1 MSWQQA
7 IPAVLSVVS
16 ASGKVSAGNA
26 VSTAGIDTAQNQ
38 RAVMQY
44 EADQARVNAG
54 QVQAA
59 AQRTAMEQRRQGAI
73 VQSRALALAAA
84 GGGSTSDP
92 GIVNLIA
99 GNAGEIAYRS
109 AVALYEGED
118 KARTM
123 EAFAKGKEYS
133 GAMAV
138 KSAYQTAD
146 NTRSASRV
154 GAFGDLVKGGASLF
168 SAFGGGGV
176 GADAGSVGAGLDNWG
191 GT

>member
-7 IPAVLSVVS
+7 IPAALSIVS

-26 VSTAGIDTAQNQ
+26 GVDVARQQQTA
-38 RAVMQY
+38 MQY

-54 QVQAA
+54 QAKAA
-59 AQRTAMEQRRQGAI
+59 AQRTAMETRRQGAL

-118 KARTM
+118 KARSL
-123 EAFAKGKEYS
+123 EALAKGREYS

-138 KSAYQTAD
+138 KSAEDRKKA
-146 NTRSASRV
+146 AMV

-168 SAFGGGGV
+168 QAFGGGGV
-176 GADAGSVGAGLDNWG
+176 GSVDAGVGLDNWG

>member
-7 IPAVLSVVS
+7 IPAALSVVS

-26 VSTAGIDTAQNQ
+26 
-38 RAVMQY
+38 AVGAAREQQAAMQY

-54 QVQAA
+54 QAQAA
-59 AQRTAMEQRRQGAI
+59 AQRAAAEQRRQGVL

-84 GGGSTSDP
+84 GGGSTTDP
-92 GIVNLIA
+92 GIMNLIS

-118 KARTM
+118 KARSL
-123 EAFAKGKEYS
+123 EALAKGREYS
-133 GAMAV
+133 GASAV
-138 KSAYQTAD
+138 
-146 NTRSASRV
+146 RSAEDRKKASMTS
-154 GAFGDLVKGGASLF
+154 AFGDLVKGGASLF
-168 SAFGGGGV
+168 QAFGGGGV
-176 GADAGSVGAGLDNWG
+176 SEDAGAGLDNWG